1 MLTSGIGNFP
11 YGRLPIRRW
20 WRGREESKT
29 KTHHSS
35 DLHMRFV
42 LLFFSFSIWASS
54 GKKPSPPISTNECR
68 IIRVSVYL
76 PPQAHHL
83 KSIVLSFHKTCTPS
97 RSAATT
103 TRLRHGTV
111 SLYAACLHRCVR
123 TMPEP
128 KSFKPLLFSSGN

>member
-29 KTHHSS
+29 KTHRSS
-35 DLHMRFV
+35 NLHVCFLYSSSSPSRFGPQV
-42 LLFFSFSIWASS
+42 E
-54 GKKPSPPISTNECR
+54 KKPSPPISTNECR

-83 KSIVLSFHKTCTPS
+83 KSIVLPFLESCTPS

-111 SLYAACLHRCVR
+111 SLYAACLHRFVR
-123 TMPEP
+123 TLPES
-128 KSFKPLLFSSGN
+128 KSF